1 MRRAGLA
8 CLVAVAAA
16 ALAPAGAR
24 AATVPVNLEFQAF
37 APQAVDVL
45 PGDTVEWSNGSV
57 RRHTVTAND
66 GSFDSGDL
74 FEGGT
79 FSRQFDAAGAYPYHC
94 TVHLG
99 MNGEV
104 DVRPVIL
111 DPLPPTPVPLGR
123 PVAFTGRTADPA
135 APVTVQVQTPT
146 GFASVA
152 TAIAAPDGTSI
163 LFCHTDPRGGG
174 WLGDF
179 IRADDAPDRLGLTGV
194 DHVALSQPFD
204 YFDEAAL
211 FYRSVLDLA
220 PRTSEELAGPDGLIR
235 SRVVADRAGTV
246 RFALNVP
253 LLAHNGDGELQH
265 VAFACDDVLAAA
277 RELRDRGL
285 PLLRISGNYYDDLA
299 ARLDLDP
306 GLVEEMRDLGV
317 LYDRDEHGE
326 LLHVYTP
333 LLGHRLFFE
342 VLERRGGYDGYGAAN
357 SPVRMAAQRALAS
370 EYFIASSV
378 TTEP

>member
-152 TAIAAPDGTSI
+152 TAIAAPDGTWRAVV
-163 LFCHTDPRGGG
+163 PARG
-174 WLGDF
+174 
-179 IRADDAPDRLGLTGV
+179 
-194 DHVALSQPFD
+194 
-204 YFDEAAL
+204 
-211 FYRSVLDLA
+211 
-220 PRTSEELAGPDGLIR
+220 
-235 SRVVADRAGTV
+235 VADYRAVVGTEATPARHLLVTSRRVEV
-246 RFALNVP
+246 RATRRGVAVTVVP
-253 LLAHNGDGELQH
+253 PDPQAEVVLQL
-265 VAFACDDVLAAA
+265 D
-277 RELRDRGL
+277 LRDRFGWWPSARGRL
-285 PLLRISGNYYDDLA
+285 DYVSRASFRVGGPVRARVALVDSDGWTALATSRVLRIGKRR
-299 ARLDLDP
+299 AR
-306 GLVEEMRDLGV
+306 
-317 LYDRDEHGE
+317 
-326 LLHVYTP
+326 
-333 LLGHRLFFE
+333 
-342 VLERRGGYDGYGAAN
+342 
-357 SPVRMAAQRALAS
+357 
-370 EYFIASSV
+370 
-378 TTEP
+378 